1 MGTNN
6 EIEKNTLAND
16 KEICPWKFMKEI
28 HPALGEMTRVDFEEF
43 CVVKVVEGIA
53 GRSALSDLRLKLK
66 SYEKSMEEWRKKV
79 INLNKQNKDLQIVLK
94 TVCDEQQK
102 RAVEKPVPIKITR
115 SVGLQVGFPTIN
127 KDKTE
132 QTNSTQKGNAP
143 PSTPTPV
150 ASLRSRGRPS
160 KASVQS
166 VTVPTITTSP
176 IAPQKPNPAKKNSNV
191 PIPRLVPTTSS
202 LPNSPK
208 TTVKTQP
215 SAPLAAGNGLLKSA
229 LSNDIK
235 PSAEKRSAIQ
245 SIDLTDD
252 EPPAKQAALKTLARS
267 PQQQAFRPVNTQ
279 QLTNANP
286 RVTTYVVNA
295 GLSGSAGPRQV
306 FIPISAQGQPVGPN
320 AVMVPRKMLANKNT
334 QGIRNFGP
342 LSQQNQAIRI
352 GQAIPIRPTNMF
364 TTAYPAHP
372 APLPQS
378 VNSKA
383 LMNSGFKWIPPKP
396 SLKIARVDNG
406 IVISW
411 EMEDF
416 SESQH
421 EIIASYQ
428 IYAYQE
434 ASTQPS
440 TDLWKK
446 IGDVKALPLPM
457 ACTLTHFMAGFKYYF
472 AVRAIDIH
480 RRVGP
485 FSSPGNIMLL
495 SNKSLK

>member
-6 EIEKNTLAND
+6 GKEKKTLAND
-16 KEICPWKFMKEI
+16 KEICPWQFIKEVQ
-28 HPALGEMTRVDFEEF
+28 PALGEMTRVDFEEF

-102 RAVEKPVPIKITR
+102 RSVEKPVPIKITR

-127 KDKTE
+127 KDKIE
-132 QTNSTQKGNAP
+132 QTNSAQKVNAP
-143 PSTPTPV
+143 QTPATP
-150 ASLRSRGRPS
+150 LRGRGRPG
-160 KASVQS
+160 KANAQN
-166 VTVPTITTSP
+166 VTNSTTTSS
-176 IAPQKPNPAKKNSNV
+176 AVTPQKTTPAKKNNLV

-202 LPNSPK
+202 LTNSPK
-208 TTVKTQP
+208 ATAKTQP
-215 SAPLAAGNGLLKSA
+215 SAPLAAGNALLKSA
-229 LSNDIK
+229 LSNDVK

-252 EPPAKQAALKTLARS
+252 EPPAKQAAVKTLARS
-267 PQQQAFRPVNTQ
+267 PQQAFRPVNTQ

-295 GLSGSAGPRQV
+295 AGLPGSPGPRQV

-320 AVMVPRKMLANKNT
+320 TVMVPRKMLTNKNT

-352 GQAIPIRPTNMF
+352 GQAIPIRPNNMF
-364 TTAYPAHP
+364 TTAYQHP

-378 VNSKA
+378 INSKA

-495 SNKSLK
+495 SNKALK

>member
-1 MGTNN
+1 MGTKTGK
-6 EIEKNTLAND
+6 EKNALANVE
-16 KEICPWKFMKEI
+16 EICPWKFMKEI
-28 HPALGEMTRVDFEEF
+28 QPALGEMTRVDFEEF

-66 SYEKSMEEWRKKV
+66 AYEKSMEEWRKKV

-115 SVGLQVGFPTIN
+115 SVGLQVGFPSIN

-132 QTNSTQKGNAP
+132 QTNSTQKGNAQP
-143 PSTPTPV
+143 NAPTPA
-150 ASLRSRGRPS
+150 ASLRSRGRPF
-160 KASVQS
+160 KPSVPS
-166 VTVPTITTSP
+166 VTNSTTTSSP
-176 IAPQKPNPAKKNSNV
+176 IAPLKSTPVKKNNNV

-202 LPNSPK
+202 LSNSPK
-208 TTVKTQP
+208 ATAKTQP
-215 SAPLAAGNGLLKSA
+215 SAPLTSGNGMLKSA

-252 EPPAKQAALKTLARS
+252 EPPAKQAALKTLTRS
-267 PQQQAFRPVNTQ
+267 PQQAFRPVNTQ
-279 QLTNANP
+279 QLTNPNP

-320 AVMVPRKMLANKNT
+320 TVMVPRKMLPNKNT

-352 GQAIPIRPTNMF
+352 GQAIPIRPNNVYTN
-364 TTAYPAHP
+364 TYQHP

-495 SNKSLK
+495 SSNKS